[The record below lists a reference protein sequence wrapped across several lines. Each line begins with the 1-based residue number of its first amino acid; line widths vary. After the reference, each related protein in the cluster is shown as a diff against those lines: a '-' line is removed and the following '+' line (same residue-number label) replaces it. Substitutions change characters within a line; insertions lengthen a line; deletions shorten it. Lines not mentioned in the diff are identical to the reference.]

1 MKKLLSV
8 LTLLAVSTTLSIAA
22 NLDGDTYRAEREAVE
37 RMHSSGYIQGVS
49 ATNVQNATAN
59 STKGK
64 RGWFRRNKY
73 QAPDMKSY
81 YDFGGFHQYKGY
93 NGQ

>member
-1 MKKLLSV
+1 MKKILSI
-8 LTLLAVSTTLSIAA
+8 LTLLAVSTSLSIAA

-37 RMHSSGYIQGVS
+37 RMHSSGYIQGV
-49 ATNVQNATAN
+49 AANNVQNTDQN
-59 STKGK
+59 SSKGK
-64 RGWFRRNKY
+64 WGWFRRKRYN
-73 QAPDMKSY
+73 APDMKSY